1 MLKTIMLLQENI
13 AAAPAVSITTLAVP
27 LTAYW
32 PVMIFFL
39 VAIVFPVL
47 PIVLGRFLRPSST
60 VKKRCGR
67 MSVASIRD
75 RSSRPLYSA
84 LLHRRDALSDLR
96 CRDHLPVALGDYFHG
111 RRLLVHEVCA
121 VGDVCFHWHPC
132 SRLLLRLAQ
141 RRPGVGLSTNCRL
154 PIAVLAKFEFGS
166 FRVKSCAVRDKSAI
180 RQSAIGNYSMAE
192 HEEGF
197 VLTTV
202 DSIMNSVRRTVG
214 AKAMDMTAPVVN
226 WARKSALWPM
236 TFGLACCAI
245 EMIAT
250 GAGRFDIDRFGAGV
264 FRPSPRQSDLII
276 IAGTV
281 TLKMGP
287 VVRRVYEQMPEPKW
301 AIAMGACA
309 STGGPFDS
317 YSTMQG
323 VDRCIP
329 VDVYIPGCPPRPEAL
344 LYGLMRL
351 QDIIMREAPS
361 AYIFESDG
369 AVHRQRSL
377 EGDEELQQTSS
388 GNAVAAR

>member
-1 MLKTIMLLQENI
+1 
-13 AAAPAVSITTLAVP
+13 
-27 LTAYW
+27 
-32 PVMIFFL
+32 
-39 VAIVFPVL
+39 
-47 PIVLGRFLRPSST
+47 
-60 VKKRCGR
+60 
-67 MSVASIRD
+67 
-75 RSSRPLYSA
+75 
-84 LLHRRDALSDLR
+84 
-96 CRDHLPVALGDYFHG
+96 
-111 RRLLVHEVCA
+111 
-121 VGDVCFHWHPC
+121 
-132 SRLLLRLAQ
+132 
-141 RRPGVGLSTNCRL
+141 
-154 PIAVLAKFEFGS
+154 
-166 FRVKSCAVRDKSAI
+166 
-180 RQSAIGNYSMAE
+180 MAE
-192 HEEGF
+192 HDEGF

-202 DSIMNSVRRTVG
+202 DSITNFVRHKI
-214 AKAMDMTAPVVN
+214 AAPMIDSKPVQFGVN
-226 WARKSALWPM
+226 WARKSAIWPM

-245 EMIAT
+245 EMMAT

-287 VVRRVYEQMPEPKW
+287 VVRRVFDQMPEPKW

-323 VDRCIP
+323 VDRTIP

-369 AVHRQRSL
+369 TVRRRRSFDVGPAL
-377 EGDEELQQTSS
+377 EAAPE
-388 GNAVAAR
+388 AVASVPHP